1 VEEFW
6 LWAMDGAT
14 FITVVSVKQR
24 QVNRIEARFDA
35 TEDPV
40 MRERN
45 MVNDCAKFLQSL
57 IIKFCIVKSSFLVQ
71 NPMV

>member
-1 VEEFW
+1 
-6 LWAMDGAT
+6 M
-14 FITVVSVKQR
+14 
-24 QVNRIEARFDA
+24 NRIEARFDG

-45 MVNDCAKFLQSL
+45 MVNDWAKFLQSL
-57 IIKFCIVKSSFLVQ
+57 IIKFCIVKSSFLVK